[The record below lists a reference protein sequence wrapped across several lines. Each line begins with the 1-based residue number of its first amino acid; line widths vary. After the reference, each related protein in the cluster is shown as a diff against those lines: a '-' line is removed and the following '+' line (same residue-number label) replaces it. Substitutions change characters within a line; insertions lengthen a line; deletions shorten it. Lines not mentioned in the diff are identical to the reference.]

1 MEDCKMC
8 MVPQIQLD
16 VNHMMSATLGERGIS
31 EQEVAALRD
40 AAEKAYENV
49 RAHRGQG
56 WLGWTELPYN
66 QEAVIADIE
75 KTVARIGAVAI
86 PRQKPRTDAIGIDA
100 AQITIAVAYRER
112 HGCVVAPG
120 AHRLSMG
127 TEADHPGALER
138 IPPTKLK
145 RNPQRI
151 ANGLAVY
158 TVSNICHDDSPCP
171 RQLLSGLSSA
181 IRQALPRSNNVRIS
195 EMVPT
200 AAPLVTIRTGV
211 T

>member
-75 KTVARIGAVAI
+75 KTAAEVRQASLTPLWCWALAAARW
-86 PRQKPRTDAIGIDA
+86 
-100 AQITIAVAYRER
+100 
-112 HGCVVAPG
+112 AP
-120 AHRLSMG
+120 
-127 TEADHPGALER
+127 
-138 IPPTKLK
+138 
-145 RNPQRI
+145 
-151 ANGLAVY
+151 
-158 TVSNICHDDSPCP
+158 SPCS
-171 RQLLSGLSSA
+171 RH
-181 IRQALPRSNNVRIS
+181 
-195 EMVPT
+195 
-200 AAPLVTIRTGV
+200 
-211 T
+211 